1 MMEWKIADK
10 RDKKIEQ
17 LTRQLRAA
25 HKVKNYF
32 KTQSCDR
39 LACIEYA
46 QEQNKKLVQVITNI
60 QSFMKLV
67 VS

>member
-1 MMEWKIADK
+1 MTNIQ

-17 LTRQLRAA
+17 LTRQLQAARAI
-25 HKVKNYF
+25 KNYF
-32 KTQSCDR
+32 KTQAHER
-39 LACIEYA
+39 LGCIEYA

-67 VS
+67 A